1 MRQYIDTFMRYR
13 SLLTELVSRDL
24 KTKYRRSALGFMW
37 SVLNPL
43 GMMVVLTIVFS
54 TVFQQAIPN
63 FPVYLMCGQLTF
75 NFFNEASNMAMTSVL
90 DNAPLIKKVYVP
102 KYLFPLSRVC
112 SSLVN
117 MLTSFVAL
125 MIVILIT
132 RTPITWT
139 IFLSVF
145 PICFAT
151 LFSLGIGLILSVVVV
166 TFRDMKHLY
175 SVITTAWLYLTPV
188 FYPISMLPDSVAV
201 IVRNN
206 PLTLIVEILRYNV
219 LYHQVAPFVLV
230 LKTLIYCAVA
240 MILGLWMFK
249 KTARYLHIE
258 IIGGIGL
265 KHEENV
271 IEVENVSLQFRLYKE
286 KVDSIK
292 EYVLKR
298 AKRELEYENF
308 WALKDISF
316 DVKKGEAV
324 GLVGKN
330 GSGKSTMLK
339 VIAGVIKPTFGE
351 VRKQGSVAPMIELG
365 AGFDFDLTARENIY
379 LNGAI
384 LGYPK
389 EMLREM
395 EHEIIEFAELEKFA
409 DVPVKNF
416 SSGMVTRLGF
426 SIATIYKP
434 DILIVDEILSVGD
447 FRFQAKCEERIG
459 SMLESGTTLLLV
471 SHSTEQ
477 VRRICDKAVLI
488 NHGNMLLHGDVDEVC
503 DMYTRL

>member
-1 MRQYIDTFMRYR
+1 
-13 SLLTELVSRDL
+13 
-24 KTKYRRSALGFMW
+24 
-37 SVLNPL
+37 
-43 GMMVVLTIVFS
+43 
-54 TVFQQAIPN
+54 
-63 FPVYLMCGQLTF
+63 
-75 NFFNEASNMAMTSVL
+75 
-90 DNAPLIKKVYVP
+90 
-102 KYLFPLSRVC
+102 
-112 SSLVN
+112 
-117 MLTSFVAL
+117 
-125 MIVILIT
+125 
-132 RTPITWT
+132 
-139 IFLSVF
+139 
-145 PICFAT
+145 
-151 LFSLGIGLILSVVVV
+151 
-166 TFRDMKHLY
+166 
-175 SVITTAWLYLTPV
+175 
-188 FYPISMLPDSVAV
+188 
-201 IVRNN
+201 
-206 PLTLIVEILRYNV
+206 
-219 LYHQVAPFVLV
+219 
-230 LKTLIYCAVA
+230 
-240 MILGLWMFK
+240 
-249 KTARYLHIE
+249 
-258 IIGGIGL
+258 
-265 KHEENV
+265 
-271 IEVENVSLQFRLYKE
+271 
-286 KVDSIK
+286 
-292 EYVLKR
+292 
-298 AKRELEYENF
+298 
-308 WALKDISF
+308 
-316 DVKKGEAV
+316 
-324 GLVGKN
+324 
-330 GSGKSTMLK
+330 MLK

-426 SIATIYKP
+426 SIPTIYKP